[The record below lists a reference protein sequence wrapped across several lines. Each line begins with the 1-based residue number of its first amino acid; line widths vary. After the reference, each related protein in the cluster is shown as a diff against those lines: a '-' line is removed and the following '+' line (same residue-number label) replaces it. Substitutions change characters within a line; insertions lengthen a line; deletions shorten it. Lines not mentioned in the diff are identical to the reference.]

1 MVVAALLHDIGDEFA
16 PMNHSQYAAAV
27 LRPYVSEKTHWIVE
41 KHGLFQT
48 YYSAEH
54 LGGDKNARETYKD
67 DDDLG
72 AIIKDKQT
80 LLNAI
85 TAAIGPS
92 GKLSVQEWASIGKAL
107 GIYTDKI

>member
-1 MVVAALLHDIGDEFA
+1 MIEGLKLGLALNKRLNDT
-16 PMNHSQYAAAV
+16 SLLQ
-27 LRPYVSEKTHWIVE
+27 
-41 KHGLFQT
+41 
-48 YYSAEH
+48 
-54 LGGDKNARETYKD
+54 NARETYKY

-72 AIIKDKQT
+72 AIFKDKQT
-80 LLNAI
+80 LLTAI

>member
-1 MVVAALLHDIGDEFA
+1 MIEGLKLGLALNKRLNDT
-16 PMNHSQYAAAV
+16 SLLQ
-27 LRPYVSEKTHWIVE
+27 
-41 KHGLFQT
+41 
-48 YYSAEH
+48 
-54 LGGDKNARETYKD
+54 NARDTYKD

-72 AIIKDKQT
+72 AIFKDKQT

-107 GIYTDKI
+107 GIYPDKI

>member
-1 MVVAALLHDIGDEFA
+1 MIEGLKLGLALNKRLNDT
-16 PMNHSQYAAAV
+16 SLLQ
-27 LRPYVSEKTHWIVE
+27 
-41 KHGLFQT
+41 
-48 YYSAEH
+48 
-54 LGGDKNARETYKD
+54 NARETYKD

-72 AIIKDKQT
+72 AIFKDKQT

-85 TAAIGPS
+85 TAAIGPA

>member
-1 MVVAALLHDIGDEFA
+1 MLEGIKLGLALNKRLNDT
-16 PMNHSQYAAAV
+16 SLLQ
-27 LRPYVSEKTHWIVE
+27 
-41 KHGLFQT
+41 
-48 YYSAEH
+48 
-54 LGGDKNARETYKD
+54 NARETYKD

-72 AIIKDKQT
+72 AIFKDKQT

>member
-1 MVVAALLHDIGDEFA
+1 MIEGLKLGLALNKRLNDT
-16 PMNHSQYAAAV
+16 SLLQ
-27 LRPYVSEKTHWIVE
+27 
-41 KHGLFQT
+41 
-48 YYSAEH
+48 
-54 LGGDKNARETYKD
+54 NARETYKN

-72 AIIKDKQT
+72 AIFKDKQT

>member
-1 MVVAALLHDIGDEFA
+1 MFTIKVAIRGKNICGRCEWDGRELYL
-16 PMNHSQYAAAV
+16 Q
-27 LRPYVSEKTHWIVE
+27 
-41 KHGLFQT
+41 
-48 YYSAEH
+48 
-54 LGGDKNARETYKD
+54 NARETYKD

-72 AIIKDKQT
+72 AIFKDKQT

>member
-1 MVVAALLHDIGDEFA
+1 MIEGLKLGLALNKRLNDT
-16 PMNHSQYAAAV
+16 SLLQ
-27 LRPYVSEKTHWIVE
+27 
-41 KHGLFQT
+41 
-48 YYSAEH
+48 
-54 LGGDKNARETYKD
+54 NARETYKD

-72 AIIKDKQT
+72 AIFKDKQT

-92 GKLSVQEWASIGKAL
+92 GKLSVKEWASIGKAL

>member
-1 MVVAALLHDIGDEFA
+1 MIEGLKLGLALNKRLNDT
-16 PMNHSQYAAAV
+16 SLLQ
-27 LRPYVSEKTHWIVE
+27 
-41 KHGLFQT
+41 
-48 YYSAEH
+48 
-54 LGGDKNARETYKD
+54 NARETYKD

-72 AIIKDKQT
+72 AIFKDKQT

>member
-1 MVVAALLHDIGDEFA
+1 MIEGLKLGFALNKRLNDT
-16 PMNHSQYAAAV
+16 SLLQ
-27 LRPYVSEKTHWIVE
+27 
-41 KHGLFQT
+41 
-48 YYSAEH
+48 
-54 LGGDKNARETYKD
+54 NARETYKD

-72 AIIKDKQT
+72 AIFKDKQT